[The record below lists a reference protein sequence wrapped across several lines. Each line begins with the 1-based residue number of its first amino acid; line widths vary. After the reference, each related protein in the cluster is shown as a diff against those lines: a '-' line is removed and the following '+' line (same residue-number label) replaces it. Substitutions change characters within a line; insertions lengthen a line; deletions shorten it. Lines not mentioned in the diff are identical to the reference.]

1 MPNTRLIARLDVKPP
16 NLIKGVNLEGVRKVG
31 DPHEFALRYYNEGID
46 EILYMDAVATLYNRN
61 SLADLVKAT
70 AADVFIPMTVGGG
83 IKTLQDVET
92 MLRAG
97 ADKVAMNTAAIHNPQ
112 IITDIA
118 ERFGSQCMVLSVEAK
133 RTGPQA
139 WEAYTDLGREKTS
152 KDAVVWIK
160 EAVERGAGEVLLTSV
175 DHEGTLKGFDI
186 ELTQAVAT
194 QIPVPVIASGG
205 MGSLDNLIDIIQKGH
220 ADAAAM
226 AHVLHFNKV
235 SVADMR
241 MAARA
246 AHIPMRE
253 AA

>member
-16 NLIKGVNLEGVRKVG
+16 NLIKGINLEGVRKVG
-31 DPHEFALRYYNEGID
+31 DPHEFAVHYYNEGID

-70 AADVFIPMTVGGG
+70 AADMFIPMTVGGG

-97 ADKVAMNTAAIHNPQ
+97 ADKVAINTAAIHNPQ

-118 ERFGSQCMVLSVEAK
+118 RRFGSQCMVLSVEAK
-133 RTGPQA
+133 RTGLGK
-139 WEAYTDLGREKTS
+139 WEAYTDLGREKTG
-152 KDAVVWIK
+152 KDAVEWIT
-160 EAVERGAGEVLLTSV
+160 EAVSRGAGEVLLTSV
-175 DHEGTLKGFDI
+175 DHEGMCKGFDI
-186 ELTQAVAT
+186 ELTHAVAT
-194 QIPVPVIASGG
+194 KVAIPVIASGG
-205 MGSLDNLIDIIQKGH
+205 MGTTGHLIDVIQKGH

-235 SVADMR
+235 SLADMR
-241 MAARA
+241 QSARNA
-246 AHIPMRE
+246 GIAVRE